1 MGQYTFMNPLLAVW
15 LCWAIVGFSPIAG
28 RYAVG
33 VVSPALLVLLGTLVA
48 VAFFAPGLT
57 RRKQWGELFA
67 PDVRW
72 KFLFIGTFGTAL
84 PFSILLWALH
94 YTTPGNAA
102 ILQQSEL
109 LYSLLIA
116 FIFLK
121 EIPSRQQLL
130 GSALIL
136 GGVVLILLK
145 EQYTPRW
152 TGDLMVVGCTWM
164 LQAASCLAKKLPK
177 RLDHRLIAA
186 ARNIYALPAVLL
198 IVAVLAA
205 QGGMTFRPGVKA
217 FGVLFYTGIFKY
229 GWAMILWYQALRALD
244 LSKITAIYLSYPV
257 LSFVL
262 SLLLGLETPHV
273 YQFAGLGLTL
283 AGAYW
288 VSLIVKKQ
296 QERS

>member
-1 MGQYTFMNPLLAVW
+1 MNPLLAVW

-33 VVSPALLVLLGTLVA
+33 VISPALLVFLGTLLA
-48 VAFFAPGLT
+48 VAFFAPWLT
-57 RRKQWGELFA
+57 RHHQWRTLFA
-67 PDVRW
+67 KETIW

-116 FIFLK
+116 FVFLR
-121 EIPSRQQLL
+121 EHPSRGQLL

-145 EQYTPRW
+145 EHYSVRW

-177 RLDHRLIAA
+177 HLDHRLIAA
-186 ARNIYALPAVLL
+186 ARNVYALPAL
-198 IVAVLAA
+198 AVILAFLGW
-205 QGGMTFRPGVKA
+205 QNGFTFEPGGRSL
-217 FGVLFYTGIFKY
+217 GVLFYTGIFKY

-262 SLLLGLETPHV
+262 SVLLGMEQPHL
-273 YQFAGLGLTL
+273 YQLFGLLLTL

-288 VSLIVKKQ
+288 VSFIVKKQ
-296 QERS
+296 QEPK

>member
-1 MGQYTFMNPLLAVW
+1 MNPLLATW
-15 LCWAIVGFSPIAG
+15 LCWAIVGASPIAG

-33 VVSPALLVLLGTLVA
+33 IISPVLLVFLGTLTA
-48 VAFFAPGLT
+48 IAFFAPWLT
-57 RRKQWGELFA
+57 RHHKWGEIFA
-67 PDVRW
+67 PQTRW

-116 FIFLK
+116 ALFLK
-121 EIPSRQQLL
+121 EFPTKQQIL
-130 GSALIL
+130 GSLLIL
-136 GGVVLILLK
+136 SGVILILLK

-177 RLDHRLIAA
+177 HLDHRVIAA
-186 ARNIYALPAVLL
+186 ARNIYALPALAVILILLGCSTQGTFTFKPGATAVWVLL
-198 IVAVLAA
+198 
-205 QGGMTFRPGVKA
+205 
-217 FGVLFYTGIFKY
+217 YTGIFKY
-229 GWAMILWYQALRALD
+229 GWAMILWYQAIRALD
-244 LSKITAIYLSYPV
+244 LGKVTAIYLSYPV
-257 LSFVL
+257 LSFIL
-262 SLLLGLETPHV
+262 SLIVGFETLHFYQLIGLM
-273 YQFAGLGLTL
+273 LTL

-296 QERS
+296 QEHA